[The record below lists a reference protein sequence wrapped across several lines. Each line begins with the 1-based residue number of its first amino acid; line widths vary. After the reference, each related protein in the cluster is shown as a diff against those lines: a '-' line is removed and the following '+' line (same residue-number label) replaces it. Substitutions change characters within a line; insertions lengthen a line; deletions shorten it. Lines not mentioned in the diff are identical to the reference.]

1 MVTLSEVSTGL
12 DITGALQGIVTEFTT
27 QALAAGPIILGAI
40 GVGIAINLGIKWFRK
55 FASKV
60 G

>member
-1 MVTLSEVSTGL
+1 MVTLADVSNSL
-12 DITGALQGIVTEFTT
+12 DIGAALQGIVTEFTT

-55 FASKV
+55 FASKI